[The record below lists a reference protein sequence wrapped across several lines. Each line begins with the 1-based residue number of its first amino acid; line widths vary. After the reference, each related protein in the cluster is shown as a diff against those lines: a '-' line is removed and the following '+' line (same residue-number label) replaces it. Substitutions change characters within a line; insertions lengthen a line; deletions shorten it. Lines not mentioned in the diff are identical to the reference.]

1 MKTFAIRNG
10 DLVIGRGGFAT
21 ISGHT
26 KLRQDIS
33 MAVIQEYGTDRF
45 HPRYGST
52 LSMMVG
58 QTINRETEMIIR
70 SEVSRVVQ
78 QYIDTQRIE
87 VLNDKMGF
95 KRSRFTT
102 AEIIRSVQNVKTS
115 VRMDSI
121 TVTMDLRTVGN
132 SLINMS
138 RTVEL

>member
-10 DLVIGRGGFAT
+10 DLVLGQGGFAM
-21 ISGHT
+21 ISGAT

-52 LSMMVG
+52 LPMMIG
-58 QTINRETEMIIR
+58 QTITRETEMIIR
-70 SEVSRVVQ
+70 SEVSRVIQ
-78 QYIDTQRIE
+78 QYIDTQRVE

-95 KRSRFTT
+95 KRTRFTT
-102 AEIIRSVQNVKTS
+102 AEIIKSVENVKTK
-115 VRMDSI
+115 VRLDTI
-121 TVTMDLRTVGN
+121 TVTMGLRTIGN
-132 SLINMS
+132 HLVNIS